1 MIVSKVNKRKLIMR
15 LTNQFLFLLLIGSSV
30 VLTSCGKKDEAAA
43 KTSDTQVVAKV
54 NGDEITIHQVNFQ
67 LQRMGQMTEEQ
78 GKLAA
83 KQVLARLVEMQ
94 LLKQKA
100 IETKLDKDP
109 AVLQAMESSKDQ
121 MLAQAYLEKLMV
133 SAPKASTAEI
143 DTFYREHPELF
154 ENRRV
159 FRLQELVVSVN
170 KDKFAE
176 TEASLKAIKGI
187 NEIATWLK
195 DNNLPFTINSNV
207 KAAEQLPLDL
217 LKKMQVLK
225 DGEVLIVPTANAL
238 NVVHIAASQSVP
250 ITRTKATPVI
260 EQYFFNQNKTS
271 LAKKEM
277 VVLNEKAKIEF
288 VGAFKD
294 MKKSEL
300 TQPEAIQPV
309 PEQAKVETEPT
320 NSSSATSKKAD
331 KQNMDAASIEKG
343 LSGL

>member
-1 MIVSKVNKRKLIMR
+1 MR

-30 VLTSCGKKDEAAA
+30 ALTSCGKKDEAET
-43 KTSDTQVVAKV
+43 KKSDTQVVAMV

-67 LQRMGQMTEEQ
+67 LQRMGQMTEAQ
-78 GKLAA
+78 SKLAA

-94 LLKQKA
+94 LLKQQA

-109 AVLQAMESSKDQ
+109 NVLQAMESSKDQ
-121 MLAQAYLEKLMV
+121 MLAQAYLEKLMTK
-133 SAPKASTAEI
+133 APKSSTSEI
-143 DTFYREHPELF
+143 DTFYKEHPELF

-170 KDKFAE
+170 KDKLGE

-195 DNNLPFTINSNV
+195 DKNIPFTINSNV
-207 KAAEQLPLDL
+207 KAAEQLPSEL
-217 LKKMQVLK
+217 LKKLQVLK
-225 DGEVLIVPTANAL
+225 DGEVLIVATSNGL
-238 NVVHIAASQSVP
+238 NVVHIAASQTVP
-250 ITRTKATPVI
+250 ITRAKATPVI
-260 EQYFFNQNKTS
+260 EQYFFNQNKTK
-271 LAKKEM
+271 LAKNEM
-277 VVLNEKAKIEF
+277 LALNEKAKIEF

-300 TQPEAIQPV
+300 TKPDVIQPT
-309 PEQAKVETEPT
+309 PEQAKTETEASSPT
-320 NSSSATSKKAD
+320 AIKKSD
-331 KQNMDAASIEKG
+331 KQNANAASIEKG

>member
-1 MIVSKVNKRKLIMR
+1 MR

-30 VLTSCGKKDEAAA
+30 VLTSCGKKDEAAS
-43 KTSDTQVVAKV
+43 KKSDTQVVAMV

-67 LQRMGQMTEEQ
+67 LQRMGQMNEAQ
-78 GKLAA
+78 GKAAA

-121 MLAQAYLEKLMV
+121 MLAQAYLEKLITKT
-133 SAPKASTAEI
+133 PKASAAEI
-143 DTFYREHPELF
+143 DTFYKEHPELF

-159 FRLQELVVSVN
+159 FRLQELIVTVD

-176 TEASLKAIKGI
+176 TETSLKGIKGI

-195 DNNLPFTINSNV
+195 DKNLPFTINSNV
-207 KAAEQLPLDL
+207 KAAEQLPLEL
-217 LKKMQVLK
+217 LKKLQVLK
-225 DGEVLIVPTANAL
+225 DGEVLIVSTATGL
-238 NVVHIAASQSVP
+238 NVVHIAASQVVP
-250 ITRTKATPVI
+250 ITRAKATPVI
-260 EQYFFNQNKTS
+260 EQYFFNLNKTK
-271 LAKKEM
+271 LAKQEM
-277 VVLNEKAKIEF
+277 VALNEKAKIEF

-300 TQPEAIQPV
+300 TQPETIQTA
-309 PEQAKVETEPT
+309 PEQTKVEAETA
-320 NSSSATSKKAD
+320 SSTASKKTD
-331 KQNMDAASIEKG
+331 KQNANAASIEKG

>member
-1 MIVSKVNKRKLIMR
+1 MR

-30 VLTSCGKKDEAAA
+30 VLTSCGKKDEATS
-43 KTSDTQVVAKV
+43 KKSDTQVVAMV

-67 LQRMGQMTEEQ
+67 LQRMGQMSEAQ
-78 GKLAA
+78 GKAAA

-121 MLAQAYLEKLMV
+121 MLAQAYLEKLL
-133 SAPKASTAEI
+133 SKTPKTSTAEI
-143 DTFYREHPELF
+143 DTFYKEHPELF

-176 TEASLKAIKGI
+176 TETSLKGIKGI

-195 DNNLPFTINSNV
+195 DKNLPFTINSNV
-207 KAAEQLPLDL
+207 KAAEQLPLEL
-217 LKKMQVLK
+217 LKKLQVLK
-225 DGEVLIVPTANAL
+225 DGEVLIVTTATGL
-238 NVVHIAASQSVP
+238 NVVHIAASQVVP
-250 ITRTKATPVI
+250 ITRAKATPVI
-260 EQYFFNQNKTS
+260 EQYFFNLNKTK
-271 LAKKEM
+271 LAKQEM
-277 VVLNEKAKIEF
+277 LALNEKAKIEF

-300 TQPEAIQPV
+300 TQPEAVQPA
-309 PEQAKVETEPT
+309 PEQAKVETETASPT
-320 NSSSATSKKAD
+320 ASKKSD
-331 KQNMDAASIEKG
+331 KQNASAASIEKG

>member
-1 MIVSKVNKRKLIMR
+1 MR
-15 LTNQFLFLLLIGSSV
+15 PINQFLFLLLIGSSV
-30 VLTSCGKKDEAAA
+30 VLTSCGKKEEDEA
-43 KTSDTQVVAKV
+43 KKSDTQVVAKV

-67 LQRMGQMTEEQ
+67 LQRMGQMNEAQ
-78 GKLAA
+78 AKLAG

-121 MLAQAYLEKLMV
+121 MLAQAYLEKLMTKT
-133 SAPKASTAEI
+133 PKASTAEI
-143 DTFYREHPELF
+143 DSFYKEHPELF

-170 KDKFAE
+170 KDKLAE
-176 TEASLKAIKGI
+176 TEASLKEIKGI

-195 DNNLPFTINSNV
+195 DKNLLFTINSNV
-207 KAAEQLPLDL
+207 KAAEQLPLEL
-217 LKKMQVLK
+217 LKKLQVLK
-225 DGEVLIVPTANAL
+225 DGEVLIVSTGNGL
-238 NVVHIAASQSVP
+238 NVVHIAASQVTP
-250 ITRTKATPVI
+250 ITRAKATPVI
-260 EQYFFNQNKTS
+260 EQYFFNQNKTK
-271 LAKKEM
+271 LAQQEM
-277 VVLNEKAKIEF
+277 VALNEKAKIEF

-300 TQPEAIQPV
+300 TQPQAVQPAPV
-309 PEQAKVETEPT
+309 KTKATTDTPT
-320 NSSSATSKKAD
+320 ASKKSD
-331 KQNMDAASIEKG
+331 EQNATAASIEKG